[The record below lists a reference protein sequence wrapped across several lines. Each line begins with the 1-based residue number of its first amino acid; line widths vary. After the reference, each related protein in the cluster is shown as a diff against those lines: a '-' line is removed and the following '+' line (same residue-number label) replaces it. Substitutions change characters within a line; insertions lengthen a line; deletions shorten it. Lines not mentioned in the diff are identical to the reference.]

1 MLPKSDILQIINDKS
16 RAYDLDNVLI
26 QAIVQIESSY
36 MEKAMKYEMGF
47 TYYYSDLYFAKFFH
61 IDQNTERALQ
71 RFSYGLMQVM
81 GGTARAYG
89 FTGFLTDLLDPQTN
103 LEYGCKFF
111 ASLVKRYKYTND
123 QIAAYNAGSVKKNQ
137 DGTYVNQ
144 KYVDKVLGAVE
155 QILAKNYRDSY
166 HL

>member
-1 MLPKSDILQIINDKS
+1 MLPKSGILQIINDKCH
-16 RAYDLDNVLI
+16 AYDLDNVLI
-26 QAIVQIESSY
+26 QAIVQVESSF
-36 MEKAMKYEMGF
+36 MEKAMKYEMSY
-47 TYYYSDLYFAKFFH
+47 TSYYSDLYFAKFFH

-81 GGTARAYG
+81 GGTARGYG
-89 FTGFLTDLLDPQTN
+89 FTGFLTDLLDPETN
-103 LEYGCKFF
+103 IEYGCKFF

-123 QIAAYNAGSVKKNQ
+123 QIAAYNAGHVRKNQ

-144 KYVDKVLGAVE
+144 KYVDKVLSAVE
-155 QILAKNYRDSY
+155 SIMARNTRESY